1 MTHAETFAPPLST
14 ADAAII
20 RLCAI
25 VEHAPYC
32 PRYGI
37 PNFIRPKLDPMHW
50 LSKSP
55 AKTQS
60 TSFACVLNAPELFKS
75 FALKHTFRLFK
86 GVTAVIAVVNNLV
99 KIVFKG
105 TFGFLFPTTDPQ
117 PAITGWLS
125 KAIVYAPVRFIIQKL
140 PSAFIICEREFLLL
154 SEVVLL
160 NYSSPDSGSVGVG
173 SGSGF
178 GCGSVFD
185 SELDWLDELW
195 LDELDELD
203 DGRLLE

>member
-1 MTHAETFAPPLST
+1 M
-14 ADAAII
+14 
-20 RLCAI
+20 
-25 VEHAPYC
+25 
-32 PRYGI
+32 
-37 PNFIRPKLDPMHW
+37 
-50 LSKSP
+50 
-55 AKTQS
+55 
-60 TSFACVLNAPELFKS
+60 
-75 FALKHTFRLFK
+75 FK

-99 KIVFKG
+99 EIVFKG

-140 PSAFIICEREFLLL
+140 PSAFIICEREFLL

-173 SGSGF
+173 SGSGS

-195 LDELDELD
+195 LDELWLDELD

>member
-1 MTHAETFAPPLST
+1 MF
-14 ADAAII
+14 
-20 RLCAI
+20 
-25 VEHAPYC
+25 
-32 PRYGI
+32 
-37 PNFIRPKLDPMHW
+37 
-50 LSKSP
+50 
-55 AKTQS
+55 
-60 TSFACVLNAPELFKS
+60 LNAPELFKS

-86 GVTAVIAVVNNLV
+86 GVTAVIAVVNNFV

-203 DGRLLE
+203 DELLLE